1 LAKTNKISMATLNE
15 MSLAELR
22 SLEKKV
28 SKAIVKFEERE
39 KKKAVSELKAQAR
52 RLGYTFDE
60 LAELVQKGEATPGKP
75 RGKVAPKYANPK
87 DPSQKWTGRGRRPAW
102 VVEALE
108 EGKTLDDLAI

>member
-1 LAKTNKISMATLNE
+1 MATLNE
-15 MSLAELR
+15 MSLSELQ

-28 SKAIVKFEERE
+28 AKAIVKFEDRE
-39 KKKAVSELKAQAR
+39 KKKAVAELKAQAR
-52 RLGYTFDE
+52 KLGYSLDE
-60 LAELVQKGEATPGKP
+60 LAELVQKGEAAPGKP

-108 EGKTLDDLAI
+108 AGKTLDDLTI